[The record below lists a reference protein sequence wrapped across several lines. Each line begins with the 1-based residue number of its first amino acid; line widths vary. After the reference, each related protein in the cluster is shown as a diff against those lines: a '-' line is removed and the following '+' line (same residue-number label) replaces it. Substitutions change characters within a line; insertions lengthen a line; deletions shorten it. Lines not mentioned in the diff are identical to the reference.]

1 MEGLFPIV
9 RRKRVPLVVED
20 TPPVMVGNV
29 EPVTAVAV
37 EPAAVVPLV
46 EKVEAEGTQAETPAP
61 LLLPESPEPALVSPS
76 PSARKERRAKR
87 QE

>member
-20 TPPVMVGNV
+20 MPPVMIGNV
-29 EPVTAVAV
+29 EPVQAVAV
-37 EPAAVVPLV
+37 EPLV
-46 EKVEAEGTQAETPAP
+46 ETVEAQGTQAETPAP
-61 LLLPESPEPALVSPS
+61 LSQPELPEPAPVSPS

-87 QE
+87 QD

>member
-29 EPVTAVAV
+29 EPVTVVAV

-46 EKVEAEGTQAETPAP
+46 NAEPQSAEPVAPAIK
-61 LLLPESPEPALVSPS
+61 
-76 PSARKERRAKR
+76 KERRAKR

>member
-20 TPPVMVGNV
+20 TPPAVIGNV
-29 EPVTAVAV
+29 EPAQAVAAESGAAV
-37 EPAAVVPLV
+37 PPVNAEPQSAEPARRAG
-46 EKVEAEGTQAETPAP
+46 KD
-61 LLLPESPEPALVSPS
+61 
-76 PSARKERRAKR
+76 RRAKR

>member
-9 RRKRVPLVVED
+9 RRKRVPLVVAA

-29 EPVTAVAV
+29 EPVTAIAV
-37 EPAAVVPLV
+37 EPAAVVPMV
-46 EKVEAEGTQAETPAP
+46 SAEPQNAEPTRTPG
-61 LLLPESPEPALVSPS
+61 
-76 PSARKERRAKR
+76 KERRAKR

>member
-20 TPPVMVGNV
+20 TPPVMIGNV
-29 EPVTAVAV
+29 EPVQAVAV
-37 EPAAVVPLV
+37 APPAVVPFAN
-46 EKVEAEGTQAETPAP
+46 AEPQNA
-61 LLLPESPEPALVSPS
+61 EPARP
-76 PSARKERRAKR
+76 AGRERRAKR

>member
-20 TPPVMVGNV
+20 TPPVMIGNA
-29 EPVTAVAV
+29 EPVTVVAV

-46 EKVEAEGTQAETPAP
+46 NAEPQNA
-61 LLLPESPEPALVSPS
+61 EPARP
-76 PSARKERRAKR
+76 AGKERRAKR